1 MYKKC
6 SKCKQE
12 KEIESEFRRD
22 RQKKD
27 GRYPRCRACESTYF
41 RSYDRTP
48 RGRERFERR
57 KQLEAEVIASPE
69 AYKDFVK
76 DYFDGACSITGEK
89 GAGVVL
95 DHFIPLS
102 WGNVGNEVGNLIP
115 LSPSLNRSKR
125 NRSIFDVVADLDKED
140 KDQFYLEVLPFVAR
154 ENDMTVEEYTSFY
167 NKMKASRHR

>member
-12 KEIESEFRRD
+12 KDIESEFRRD

-27 GRYPRCRACESTYF
+27 GRYPRCKACESTYF
-41 RSYDRTP
+41 RRYDRTP
-48 RGRERFERR
+48 RGRARFERR
-57 KQLEAEVIASPE
+57 KRLEDAVIQSPE
-69 AYKDFVK
+69 SYRDFVV

-89 GAGVVL
+89 GEAIAL

-115 LSPSLNRSKR
+115 LTPSLNRSKR
-125 NRSIFDVVADLDKED
+125 NRSVFDVVAELDKDD
-140 KDQFYLEVLPFVAR
+140 KERFYKEVLPFVAR
-154 ENDMTVEEYTSFY
+154 ENDMTVEEYTAFY
-167 NKMKASRHR
+167 NKMEKHRSR